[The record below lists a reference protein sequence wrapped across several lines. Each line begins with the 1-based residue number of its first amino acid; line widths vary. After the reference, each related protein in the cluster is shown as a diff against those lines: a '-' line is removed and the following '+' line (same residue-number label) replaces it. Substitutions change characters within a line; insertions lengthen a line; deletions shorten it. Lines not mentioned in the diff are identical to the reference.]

1 MLGTG
6 LVRLNLV
13 WDGLQFGDSGY
24 NALRTLVDGLG
35 NLLQQTSVF
44 AVEMTATASQA
55 EQILEAVAKAAEAA
69 SLREANE
76 QSRAQ
81 RSGFSEAS
89 KVVKTPNAF
98 GCANSGEDQ
107 AHWLDFSFSF
117 KQWLFYAEP
126 GYEAISNMLKI
137 T

>member
-89 KVVKTPNAF
+89 KVVKTPMLLVVQTLVKTKHTGWTFHSLSSN
-98 GCANSGEDQ
+98 G
-107 AHWLDFSFSF
+107 FSMRNLAMKRS
-117 KQWLFYAEP
+117 Q
-126 GYEAISNMLKI
+126 
-137 T
+137 TC